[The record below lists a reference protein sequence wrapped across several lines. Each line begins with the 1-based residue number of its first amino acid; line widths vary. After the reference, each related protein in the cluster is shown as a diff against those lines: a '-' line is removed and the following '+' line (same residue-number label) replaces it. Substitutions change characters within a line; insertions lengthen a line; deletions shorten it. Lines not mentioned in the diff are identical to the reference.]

1 MSSTTT
7 DKLPLATLTAMVV
20 GGMVGAGVFS
30 IPRNFA
36 MATGVYGALIAWTI
50 AGLGMLML
58 GFVFQK
64 LANRKPD
71 LDAGVYAYAR
81 AGFGPYLGF
90 ASAFGYWASACVGNV
105 SYWVLIKSTLGAV
118 FPFFGDGNTI
128 SAVAV
133 SSIGIW
139 AFHFM
144 VLRGTKEAAAINKIV
159 TIAKVI
165 PLLLFLVLAVFAFKP
180 DVFAANLWG
189 GAGVAQEYLHAHN
202 DLIPVDGSTKRDY
215 GSLFEQVKATM
226 LITVFVFLGI
236 EGASNY
242 SRFAKKREDVGTA
255 TVVGFLGV
263 LALFASVSILSFGV
277 MPRAEIQ
284 ALSQPSVG
292 GVLAAAVGNWGAV
305 FIGVGVIVSV
315 LGAYLA
321 WTLMSSEVLAVAA
334 KKGDMPAFLA
344 KENAAQVPTN
354 ALLMSTLLV
363 QLVLVATLFSADAF
377 TFALSLCSHLSL
389 LPYLLSAAFLLKL
402 VLNRET
408 YPAGDRDHGK
418 DLVIAALAVIYS
430 VFLVYAGGLKFLV
443 LSFLIYAPGTLL
455 YLKTRRE
462 QSKQVFTPAEW
473 LAFGVVVAG
482 ALYALFGLITGYL
495 TI

>member
-1 MSSTTT
+1 M
-7 DKLPLATLTAMVV
+7 LA
-20 GGMVGAGVFS
+20 
-30 IPRNFA
+30 
-36 MATGVYGALIAWTI
+36 
-50 AGLGMLML
+50 
-58 GFVFQK
+58 FVFQK

-128 SAVAV
+128 SAVLV
-133 SSIGIW
+133 SSVGIW

-165 PLLLFLVLAVFAFKP
+165 PLLVFLVLVIFAFKP

-189 GAGVAQEYLHAHN
+189 GGEEK
-202 DLIPVDGSTKRDY
+202 GY
-215 GSLFEQVKATM
+215 GNLFQQVKATM
-226 LITVFVFLGI
+226 LVTVFVFLGI

-263 LALFASVSILSFGV
+263 LALFASVSILAFGIL
-277 MPRAEIQ
+277 PRAEIQ
-284 ALSQPSVG
+284 QLSQPSVG
-292 GVLAAAVGNWGAV
+292 GVLAAAVGPWGAA

-321 WTLMSSEVLAVAA
+321 WTLMAAEVLSIAA

-344 KENAAQVPTN
+344 KENAAKVPSN

-402 VLNRET
+402 VLVRET
-408 YPAGDRDHGK
+408 YPPGDRDYTK
-418 DLVIAALAVIYS
+418 DMVVAILAVIYS
-430 VFLVYAGGLKFLV
+430 VFLVFAGGLKFLV

-455 YLKTRRE
+455 YVMTRRE
-462 QSKQVFTPAEW
+462 QAKRLFTPAEW
-473 LAFGVVVAG
+473 FAFGVVVAG
-482 ALYALFGLITGYL
+482 AVYALYGLVTGYL